1 MKYGRAARE
10 GIRVTDAESL
20 RRSLTGDSMAVID
33 VDGLSREISPD
44 SPCGEDLEY
53 DPEFSELER
62 AAQGREA
69 QQMGDAVIEGAGPD
83 WKSVKKLSLSL
94 FTRTRDMRVA
104 SYLIQALIHTDGLP
118 GLRDGLLVL
127 KGILT
132 AYWVEVHPVLDPED
146 DNDPTFRMNTL
157 ISFID
162 PATTLRSLREAPLVS
177 HKVLGR
183 FAMRDIQMAHGEI
196 PPPEGKEAPQIAAVD
211 GAFQE
216 MELED
221 LQAAADAANEAVAAL
236 AEIEAFVTDQVG
248 AAQAVD
254 LSAFTGEMKPIQQ
267 VLADQLG
274 RRGVAAPGVEGDADA
289 EAAGGAAAA
298 PAAGLAMTGEIQSRE
313 DAIRMLDKV
322 IEYFNRYEPS
332 SPIPLLLVRAKRLV
346 SKSFME
352 IMQDLAPDGLAQAQM
367 MGGVDPNQG

>member
-1 MKYGRAARE
+1 
-10 GIRVTDAESL
+10 
-20 RRSLTGDSMAVID
+20 MAVID
-33 VDGLSREISPD
+33 VDGLVGEISPD
-44 SPCGEDLEY
+44 NPCGLDLEY
-53 DPEFSELER
+53 DAEFSELER

-83 WKSVKKLSLSL
+83 WKAVKKLSLSL
-94 FTRTRDMRVA
+94 FSRTRDMRVA
-104 SYLIQALIHTDGLP
+104 AYLIRALIHTDGFP

-132 AYWVEVHPVLDPED
+132 SYWAEVHPVLDPDD

-157 ISFID
+157 STFID
-162 PATTLRSLREAPLVS
+162 PGTTLRSLREAVLVS

-183 FAMRDIQMAHGEI
+183 FAMRDIQMANGEI
-196 PPPEGKEAPQIAAVD
+196 PPPEGKEAPSTAAID

-216 MELED
+216 MELEE
-221 LQAAADAANEAVAAL
+221 LQAAAEAANEAVTL
-236 AEIEAFVTDQVG
+236 IAEIETFVTEQVG
-248 AAQAVD
+248 ASQAVD
-254 LSAFTGEMKPIQQ
+254 LSSFAGEMKPIQQ
-267 VLADQLG
+267 VLSDQLG
-274 RRGVAAPGVEGDADA
+274 RRGVAAPGA
-289 EAAGGAAAA
+289 EEEAGAPAGGGASAAA
-298 PAAGLAMTGEIQSRE
+298 PAAGLSMTGEIQSRE

-322 IEYFNRYEPS
+322 IEYFNKYEPS

-352 IMQDLAPDGLAQAQM
+352 IMQDLAPDGLAQAQL